1 MSIERRDDATPVATL
16 HEQPQAAFRRRQ
28 DPLDEPPRP
37 LPDTSAALH
46 ERRRRKTATAGPLAS
61 RSCAV
66 EFNVRSTSTGLLVE
80 RTQRRPIGACLVQTL
95 LFEDMDR
102 FQRWC
107 DVEPTR
113 FDDPLLFDR
122 MRRQAHEVLGGKR

>member
-1 MSIERRDDATPVATL
+1 M
-16 HEQPQAAFRRRQ
+16 
-28 DPLDEPPRP
+28 
-37 LPDTSAALH
+37 
-46 ERRRRKTATAGPLAS
+46 
-61 RSCAV
+61 
-66 EFNVRSTSTGLLVE
+66 EFNVRATSTGLLVE